1 MKYEILNIMLK
12 DENYIEIELYD
23 GPRQRLTYLRYNIS
37 APEARI
43 KEVHSALINTL
54 NRSEK
59 DTLDQWDM
67 RIHKCIEKTLG
78 WR

>member
-1 MKYEILNIMLK
+1 MKYEILNVWIK
-12 DENYIEIELYD
+12 DEHYIEIELYD
-23 GPRQRLTYLRYNIS
+23 GPNQRLTYMRYHIS
-37 APEARI
+37 APETRI
-43 KEVHSALINTL
+43 KEVHSALIDTL
-54 NRSEK
+54 SHNEK